1 MRRATVNFWI
11 DVVIGI
17 AFLLS
22 AFTGILF
29 LLPVSVRSVSATG
42 AVTILG
48 VSSVAWHTIHD
59 WSGVVAAAG
68 VIVHAVLHLRWF
80 VNMARRI
87 ARGEGRGPRPARRL
101 RP

>member
-17 AFLLS
+17 AFLVS

-29 LLPVSVRSVSATG
+29 LLPVSVRSVSVTG

-59 WSGVVAAAG
+59 WSGVVAAVG
-68 VIVHAVLHLRWF
+68 VTVHFVLHWRWF
-80 VNMARRI
+80 ATMVGRLSN
-87 ARGEGRGPRPARRL
+87 GE
-101 RP
+101 